1 MQSFVNVLDRYAKL
15 GRRIELIA
23 NPDRLPRPKYT
34 VREHTETLG
43 QSQVTA
49 AEIVESENKSS
60 AYIFKVFA
68 DTKVL
73 PKF

>member
-1 MQSFVNVLDRYAKL
+1 MQSFVNVLDHYAKL
-15 GRRIELIA
+15 GRRIEAIA
-23 NPDRLPRPKYT
+23 APDILPRPKYT
-34 VREHTETLG
+34 VREQKTLG